1 MSFRKP
7 FSVLTES
14 PGSYVQGLF
23 VPGTRSTITIEASI
37 QPVSGKDMITA
48 PEGRRIQDM
57 IKVYTSSELK
67 QSEEGTGQQ
76 PDIIVWQ
83 GYGYEI
89 TSIDVRQMDV
99 IAHYKIFATRRV
111 AVPDVN
117 AWTSGTLT
125 RG

>member
-7 FSVLTES
+7 FNVLTES
-14 PGSYVQGLF
+14 PGAYVQGLF
-23 VPGTRSTITIEASI
+23 VPGARSVFVIDASI
-37 QPVSGKDMITA
+37 QPVSGEDMITA

-57 IKVYTSSELK
+57 IKVYTSIELK
-67 QSEEGTGQQ
+67 QAEEGTGQQ

-83 GYGYEI
+83 GYGYEV

-99 IAHYKIFATRRV
+99 IPHYKIFATLRMP
-111 AVPDVN
+111 VPDVS
-117 AWTSGTLT
+117 AWTAGTLT